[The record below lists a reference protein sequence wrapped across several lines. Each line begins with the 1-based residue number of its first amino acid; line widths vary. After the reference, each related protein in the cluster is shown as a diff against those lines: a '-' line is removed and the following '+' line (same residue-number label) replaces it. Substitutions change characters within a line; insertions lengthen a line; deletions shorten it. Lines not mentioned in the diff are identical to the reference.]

1 MNYGDHYQRKNN
13 HKVIGLIKDE
23 LYGKIMTELAASRPK
38 AYSYLTDDSDKN
50 KKAKKKKKSTKRCVM
65 KRKIKFEY
73 YRYYLE
79 ATHLQN

>member
-23 LYGKIMTELAASRPK
+23 LYEKIMTELAASRPK

-50 KKAKKKKKSTKRCVM
+50 KKAKKKKKHKKMCHETK
-65 KRKIKFEY
+65 
-73 YRYYLE
+73 
-79 ATHLQN
+79 T

>member
-50 KKAKKKKKSTKRCVM
+50 KKAKKKKSTKRCVM
-65 KRKIKFEY
+65 KWKLKFEY

>member
-13 HKVIGLIKDE
+13 HKVTGLIKDE

-50 KKAKKKKKSTKRCVM
+50 KKAKKKKKAQKDVSWNEKLNLN
-65 KRKIKFEY
+65 IIDII
-73 YRYYLE
+73 
-79 ATHLQN
+79 

>member
-50 KKAKKKKKSTKRCVM
+50 KKAKKKKAQKDVSWNENLNLN
-65 KRKIKFEY
+65 IIDII
-73 YRYYLE
+73 
-79 ATHLQN
+79 